1 MSNNSLLKGTLN
13 TLILKLLADNGQMY
27 GYEII
32 QRIKESSEE
41 ALLITEGALYPALH
55 RLEQNGLLTID
66 LRTVSGRQRKYYAL
80 STKGKQRSGESL
92 MELAEFL
99 GAIHNIIKPKTS

>member
-1 MSNNSLLKGTLN
+1 MLNNSLLKGTLN

-32 QRIKESSEE
+32 QRIKESSDD

-55 RLEQNGLLTID
+55 RLEQQGLLNID

-80 STKGKQRSGESL
+80 SAKGKLRTGESL
-92 MELAEFL
+92 MELAQFL